1 MSCRYTKSLL
11 LTQED
16 NASNADR
23 NRKRILDIIGKEYAV
38 IVDSRGD
45 CKTPTAKKGLV
56 VQEADAASMA
66 RKRHLAATARG
77 FLLFLSFQ
85 QTQDFW

>member
-1 MSCRYTKSLL
+1 MSYRYTKSLL

-56 VQEADAASMA
+56 VQEADALSTLYTEGMCV
-66 RKRHLAATARG
+66 
-77 FLLFLSFQ
+77 FLFIALRLMQ
-85 QTQDFW
+85 NPTG